1 MGNLILISTFII
13 INSMLYSSQM
23 VYNFVTLFI
32 TIPKHKIFNFDAIF
46 EFLELYTE
54 DIDNNL

>member
-1 MGNLILISTFII
+1 MGNLIYISTFII

-32 TIPKHKIFNFDAIF
+32 TIPKRKIFNFDAIF